1 MPWSFMQ
8 ERGVG
13 CGPGVHCEGAEQP
26 EVLKPHFT
34 IVCNR
39 EAERA
44 TWQESKHITWGGGK
58 NYSIILL
65 LKFKTYAQNIRYWY
79 I

>member
-1 MPWSFMQ
+1 MQ

-44 TWQESKHITWGGGK
+44 TWQESKHITWGGGQK
-58 NYSIILL
+58 L
-65 LKFKTYAQNIRYWY
+65 
-79 I
+79 